1 MSEETRRDQ
10 TGEVTHLW
18 ELLHQESYLPEEAAE
33 VLNLP
38 ERLILKSAFGGELRA
53 RIVNG
58 DVIDISRTDLVAWLK
73 WRASH

>member
-1 MSEETRRDQ
+1 MSEETHVDRPA
-10 TGEVTHLW
+10 EVTHLW

-38 ERLILKSAFGGELRA
+38 ERLILKSAFGGELKA

-58 DVIDISRTDLVAWLK
+58 DVIDINRSDLVAWLK
-73 WRASH
+73 WRETH